1 MEMESLARLIIRSLL
16 NMAHITQ
23 LLPLS
28 FTFGGLFITLH
39 TLHDTHPKDSLEQN
53 ILPILSKDFDA
64 ARMSGSKNC
73 HLVK

>member
-1 MEMESLARLIIRSLL
+1 
-16 NMAHITQ
+16 MAHITQ

-39 TLHDTHPKDSLEQN
+39 TLHDTHLKDSLEQN
-53 ILPILSKDFDA
+53 ILPILPKDFNA
-64 ARMSGSKNC
+64 AGMSGSKNC